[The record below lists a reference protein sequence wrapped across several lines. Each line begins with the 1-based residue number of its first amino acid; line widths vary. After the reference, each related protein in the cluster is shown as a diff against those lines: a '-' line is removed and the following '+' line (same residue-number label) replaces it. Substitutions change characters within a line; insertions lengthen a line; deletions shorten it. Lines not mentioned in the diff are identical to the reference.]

1 MRPHTDLW
9 CGETP
14 HFEELKNKFN
24 YHQSCLKW
32 PQTWKKYYLSILL
45 LGDRMTN
52 NVCCHTLSTMFT
64 IQIKNS
70 HNKKCRSDSPLCH
83 LLTET
88 VASTKRISQ
97 NVDNKNW
104 TVGLVPPDYDR
115 AVPQLEMTC
124 QLNIIFKTWKYY
136 LWGLCTVCVQLYSAG
151 VVYTCTG
158 VIAVTR
164 LSVYE
169 RLWSETHHV
178 SVVKVKIKEKN
189 SFTVSQRKY
198 QLYQW
203 HLNISKQFYDLL
215 WNKIMC
221 FW

>member
-1 MRPHTDLW
+1 M
-9 CGETP
+9 
-14 HFEELKNKFN
+14 
-24 YHQSCLKW
+24 
-32 PQTWKKYYLSILL
+32 
-45 LGDRMTN
+45 
-52 NVCCHTLSTMFT
+52 
-64 IQIKNS
+64 S
-70 HNKKCRSDSPLCH
+70 HIEHHVYNTNKKFPQQKMPLRLTFVSSLDWDCRFNRKNF
-83 LLTET
+83 
-88 VASTKRISQ
+88 TKYWQQKLNCWSHS
-97 NVDNKNW
+97 
-104 TVGLVPPDYDR
+104 PDYDR
-115 AVPQLEMTC
+115 AVPQFEMTC

-178 SVVKVKIKEKN
+178 SVVKVKINEKN

-203 HLNISKQFYDLL
+203 HLNISTQFYDLL
-215 WNKIMC
+215 WKKIMW